1 MENKQ
6 DKIYSRKPQTTN
18 YDSTRHCF
26 PTKPH
31 GMLRTG
37 GLQREV
43 KGGYTSDLL
52 SDVMGH
58 AQEGDIWITLQT
70 HKNVMAIAS
79 LKEIAAVI
87 LVKGH
92 VPEEDTRE
100 ESNNE
105 NIPILTTPLQT
116 FEITGQLYKLLH
128 P

>member
-1 MENKQ
+1 MTVQ
-6 DKIYSRKPQTTN
+6 DIVSQLNLTVC
-18 YDSTRHCF
+18 S
-26 PTKPH
+26 
-31 GMLRTG
+31 GQE

-92 VPEEDTRE
+92 VPEE

>member
-1 MENKQ
+1 MTVQ
-6 DKIYSRKPQTTN
+6 DIVSQLNLTVC
-18 YDSTRHCF
+18 S
-26 PTKPH
+26 
-31 GMLRTG
+31 GQE

-58 AQEGDIWITLQT
+58 AQEGDI

>member
-1 MENKQ
+1 MTVQ
-6 DKIYSRKPQTTN
+6 DIVSQLNLKICSGEK
-18 YDSTRHCF
+18 
-26 PTKPH
+26 
-31 GMLRTG
+31 
-37 GLQREV
+37 GLQREI

-58 AQEGDIWITLQT
+58 AQEGDVWITIQT

-79 LKEIAAVI
+79 LKEIAAII

-92 VPEEDTRE
+92 VPEEDTLE

-105 NIPILTTPLQT
+105 NSPILSTPLQT

>member
-1 MENKQ
+1 MTVQ
-6 DKIYSRKPQTTN
+6 DIVSQLNLKICSGEK
-18 YDSTRHCF
+18 
-26 PTKPH
+26 
-31 GMLRTG
+31 
-37 GLQREV
+37 GLQREI

-58 AQEGDIWITLQT
+58 AQEGNVWITIQT

-79 LKEIAAVI
+79 LKEIAAII

-92 VPEEDTRE
+92 VPEEDTLE

-105 NIPILTTPLQT
+105 NIPILSTPLQT

>member
-1 MENKQ
+1 MTVQ
-6 DKIYSRKPQTTN
+6 DIVSQLNLKICSGEK
-18 YDSTRHCF
+18 
-26 PTKPH
+26 
-31 GMLRTG
+31 
-37 GLQREV
+37 GLQREI

-58 AQEGDIWITLQT
+58 AQEGDVWITIQT

-79 LKEIAAVI
+79 LNEIAAII

-92 VPEEDTRE
+92 VPEEDTLE

-105 NIPILTTPLQT
+105 NIPILSTPLQT